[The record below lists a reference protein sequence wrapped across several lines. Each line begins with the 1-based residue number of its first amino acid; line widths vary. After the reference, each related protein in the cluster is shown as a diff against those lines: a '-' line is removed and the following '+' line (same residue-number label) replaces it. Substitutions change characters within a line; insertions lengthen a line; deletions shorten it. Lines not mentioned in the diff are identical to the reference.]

1 MALGACEPDPTTWE
15 TKVGDARTA
24 KGPLQRLGRSGVKTS
39 VAFERQPWRKWLK
52 RMIVLPIGERF
63 ALISLTA
70 AIAGPR
76 TTFIWLLAWGTVA
89 AAYTTAGR
97 VLRSF
102 A

>member
-1 MALGACEPDPTTWE
+1 
-15 TKVGDARTA
+15 
-24 KGPLQRLGRSGVKTS
+24 
-39 VAFERQPWRKWLK
+39 
-52 RMIVLPIGERF
+52 VLPIGERF

-76 TTFIWLLAWGTVA
+76 TTFIWLLVWGLVA
-89 AAYTTAGR
+89 TAYVTTGR